1 VKHPKR
7 AIRREIRTR
16 RPKRPGLGARQ
27 LAANEGPESIRV
39 SDLMT
44 PAPVTI
50 AWDGTVGAA
59 WKLMRGRR
67 IRHLPVLDDKG
78 QLAGIVTD
86 RDLRHAVF
94 HPAVRDEPGT
104 APEAVGTVP
113 VSDVMTW
120 GVVSVRPD
128 TELRQAARVMA
139 ERRIGAVPVVEH
151 GRVVGILTETDVIK
165 AFARILGESVLS
177 IPMRWGLEA

>member
-1 VKHPKR
+1 M
-7 AIRREIRTR
+7 
-16 RPKRPGLGARQ
+16 
-27 LAANEGPESIRV
+27 RV
-39 SDLMT
+39 GDLMT

-50 AWDGTVGAA
+50 TWDATVGAA

-86 RDLRHAVF
+86 RDLRQAVF
-94 HPAVRDEPGT
+94 TPAVRDGSGT
-104 APEAVGTVP
+104 APQPVSTVP
-113 VSDVMTW
+113 VREVMSW
-120 GVVSVRPD
+120 GVVTVRPD
-128 TELRQAARVMA
+128 TELRHAARVMA

-151 GRVVGILTETDVIK
+151 GRVVGILTETDVIR

-177 IPMRWGLEA
+177 LPIRWGQEA